1 MNIKKTHKIATIL
14 TIISLIVWWVWATK
28 AEDIID
34 FDVFQQQ
41 TKQEDLSTIS
51 KIQQLKYMRYIS
63 QQECFYTKENT
74 NTYIIT
80 PSCLF
85 GNKLPQLP
93 LGQALEILWP
103 HIETF
108 NTVYNEYAQSFMYE
122 WTSPILTKT
131 YDIFPKTT
139 AEKIALAKAELQHKK
154 LKINIYALAVQSIKQ
169 ANFYVVYRDI
179 SPLKR
184 CTKQNYFVALNI
196 LNNKIIQPGEILNL
210 NQEIANA
217 QGYCKWSGRKDLM
230 FYGGVCGVST
240 QLFRAS
246 LLSPQIT
253 ITKRFGHNERLVPY
267 YSEYVFGDD
276 AAMYEMSKQ
285 FEIKNQSDNELY
297 IKYLQKN
304 GGVYLAIITPEKS
317 NQWVI
322 IKKSQGEW
330 LKAEVQREIYQG
342 KTDMLI
348 KKDSFISTY
357 IKKIYTTQ

>member
-51 KIQQLKYMRYIS
+51 KIQQLKYMRYIN
-63 QQECFYTKENT
+63 QQECFYAKEDT
-74 NTYIIT
+74 DTYIIT

-85 GNKLPQLP
+85 ENKLPQLP
-93 LGQALEILWP
+93 LAQALEILWP
-103 HIETF
+103 HVEAF
-108 NTVYNEYAQSFMYE
+108 NTVYNESAQSFIYE
-122 WTSPILTKT
+122 WTSPIITKA

-139 AEKIALAKAELQHKK
+139 AEKIALAKAEIQDKR
-154 LKINIYALAVQSIKQ
+154 LKIDIYAIALHSIKQ

-184 CTKQNYFVALNI
+184 CTKQNYFVALNV
-196 LNNKIIQPGEILNL
+196 LNNKVIQPGATLNL

-217 QGYCKWSGRKDLM
+217 QGYCKGSGRKDLM
-230 FYGGVCGVST
+230 FYGGVCGAST

-246 LLSPQIT
+246 LLSPQVT
-253 ITKRFGHNERLVPY
+253 ISKRYGHSQRLVPY

-276 AAMYEMSKQ
+276 AAMYEMNKQ
-285 FEIKNQSDNELY
+285 FEIQNQSTSELY
-297 IKYLQKN
+297 IKYLQKD
-304 GGVYLAIITPEKS
+304 GGVYLAIITPQKDKK
-317 NQWVI
+317 WVTI
-322 IKKSQGEW
+322 NKFQTQK
-330 LKAEVQREIYQG
+330 LKATVEKHIYEEEPKNRIDGQ
-342 KTDMLI
+342 T
-348 KKDSFISTY
+348 FISTY
-357 IKKIYTTQ
+357 IQKEHNTR